1 MLPLA
6 GGAGPL
12 RFVPPEPLHCPPG
25 GTFRVRT
32 FQGGAASRYTAP
44 PQSGVVLVG
53 PAVSKQDTH
62 FVDVFSMIIGLLVVV
77 AIVLF
82 AVSRLV
88 AGETQGQE
96 VYSEPDY
103 FTTVEERIRPFSRE
117 AIAGQNNAALAIV
130 ETKPS
135 AAAGTALPIPKS
147 GKEAFEQVC
156 SACHGQGIAGAPK
169 AGDAAAWG
177 PRIAEG
183 KPTLYQ
189 HALQGFQ
196 SNGHVM
202 PAKGGRP
209 DIPDPVIRQAVD
221 YMVGLVKH

>member
-1 MLPLA
+1 MAL
-6 GGAGPL
+6 
-12 RFVPPEPLHCPPG
+12 E
-25 GTFRVRT
+25 
-32 FQGGAASRYTAP
+32 
-44 PQSGVVLVG
+44 

-62 FVDVFSMIIGLLVVV
+62 FVDVFSMVIGLLV
-77 AIVLF
+77 AIAVVLF
-82 AVSRLV
+82 ALARIV
-88 AGETQGQE
+88 AGQTQDQE
-96 VYSEPDY
+96 VYTEPQY
-103 FTTVEERIRPFSRE
+103 LAAVEQRIEPFSRE

-130 ETKPS
+130 ETNPTAS
-135 AAAGTALPIPKS
+135 AGNALPIPKN
-147 GKEAFEQVC
+147 GRETFEQVC

-189 HALQGFQ
+189 HALNGFQ
-196 SNGHVM
+196 SEGHVM